1 MCFVAA
7 FIVEQSDKADWLKSA
22 GEGASF
28 CSNFRLSVVA
38 MWLYF
43 WGIEEVISDCSL
55 SDPGDSSA
63 VGSEC
68 ACFLGGGKMG
78 VRMICRLT

>member
-63 VGSEC
+63 LSC
-68 ACFLGGGKMG
+68 RIG
-78 VRMICRLT
+78 VRLLFRRGKNGGTYDL